1 MELRLSNLYGIQ
13 YVYIIYVYIYEDVY
27 KNIGRTCLVAPM
39 LLLSRMRSGCIQLNM
54 NVIRGLV
61 KRAQLLWHVHN
72 FCETCTTAGKRA
84 QLLGNVHN
92 ISETCTYRILE
103 NTGWGGETRYTY
115 IYIYTIL
122 NVYIYILHVY
132 GHVYDSTYIT
142 VYTTLRYVT
151 VMTLHYTT
159 LHCIALHFHSIAY
172 TNKHTCVHTYINYNI
187 YICTLTHTFALGS
200 QTSIEKKTWS
210 ISVPWRHAAVE
221 AVPFDPA
228 RRCKSGHRGPVPFG
242 DSLVLT
248 SCSALFASSTPSGYV
263 KNAWGSWMPRS
274 TLTVPSSEYGCD
286 GHPHIPCLDH
296 GTYGYNII

>member
-1 MELRLSNLYGIQ
+1 M
-13 YVYIIYVYIYEDVY
+13 
-27 KNIGRTCLVAPM
+27 
-39 LLLSRMRSGCIQLNM
+39 
-54 NVIRGLV
+54 
-61 KRAQLLWHVHN
+61 HN

-115 IYIYTIL
+115 IYIYHIKCI
-122 NVYIYILHVY
+122 YIYILHVY

-187 YICTLTHTFALGS
+187 YIYIYMHTDIYICTGKS
-200 QTSIEKKTWS
+200 NINREKNM
-210 ISVPWRHAAVE
+210 IY
-221 AVPFDPA
+221 
-228 RRCKSGHRGPVPFG
+228 
-242 DSLVLT
+242 L
-248 SCSALFASSTPSGYV
+248 SALETCCCRGRSFRPRETVQEWSQRSS
-263 KNAWGSWMPRS
+263 AIW
-274 TLTVPSSEYGCD
+274 
-286 GHPHIPCLDH
+286 
-296 GTYGYNII
+296 